1 MKIFKSMSFKFFYGF
16 FLVGTIIY
24 VFSAFYLYANISRF
38 YEKRFFSMVKKEV
51 QYIEHGLKDKGLEY
65 LIPLE
70 IDCRITLIHPDG
82 TVYYDSFFPL
92 SHLDNHNDREEVIE
106 ARKNGFGYSTRFS
119 KTDKDSN
126 TYVAYKMED
135 GNILRIT
142 ESYFDNHAPTMNL
155 FRTRFVMF
163 FITLFLTITIS
174 MIMTRKILQPINQI
188 DLDNPTKIEVYKE
201 LEPFINKIEQENK
214 NRKDLEQ
221 FRREFSANVS
231 HELKTPLTSIS
242 GFAELIQTGNMDKQT
257 MQEFA
262 GDIYKES
269 QRLISIVN
277 NVIKLSKLDE
287 KFINLDRTKVN
298 LYDIVTEASKCFSVE
313 LDKKNI
319 SLEINGGPLYIK
331 AVPHLIHEIVFN
343 LVDNAIKYNKEN
355 GKITVLLAKKTNK
368 QVVFSIKDTGIGIPS
383 DEIPRIFERFY
394 RVDKSHS
401 KEIFGTG
408 LGLSIVQNAAAY
420 HNAKIEVSSQIDV
433 GTTIS
438 VIFNS

>member
-1 MKIFKSMSFKFFYGF
+1 MKIFKSMSFKLFYGF

-92 SHLDNHNDREEVIE
+92 IHLDNHNDREEVIE

-155 FRTRFVMF
+155 FRTIFVMF

-174 MIMTRKILQPINQI
+174 MVMTRKILQPINQI
-188 DLDNPTKIEVYKE
+188 DLDNPTKIEVYEE
-201 LEPFINKIEQENK
+201 LEPFINKIELENK
-214 NRKDLEQ
+214 NRKNLEQ

-231 HELKTPLTSIS
+231 HEFKTPLTSIS
-242 GFAELIQTGNMDKQT
+242 GFAELMKNGDMNKET

-269 QRLISIVN
+269 QHLISILED
-277 NVIKLSKLDE
+277 VIKLSKLDE
-287 KFINLDRTKVN
+287 KT
-298 LYDIVTEASKCFSVE
+298 IV
-313 LDKKNI
+313 LDKKVINI
-319 SLEINGGPLYIK
+319 FDIIKEVRDFYTHELNKKNITMKLNGEPAYIN
-331 AVPHLIHEIVFN
+331 AVPHLIQEIVFN

-355 GKITVLLAKKTNK
+355 GSIIISVSKTSEKN
-368 QVVFSIKDTGIGIPS
+368 VILSVKDSGIGIPN

-401 KEIFGTG
+401 KQINGTG
-408 LGLSIVQNAAAY
+408 LGLSIVQNAADY
-420 HNAKIEVSSQIDV
+420 HNAKIEVRSEIGV
-433 GTTIS
+433 GTEFS

>member
-1 MKIFKSMSFKFFYGF
+1 MKIFKSMSFKLFYGF

-24 VFSAFYLYANISRF
+24 VFSALYLYANISRF

-92 SHLDNHNDREEVIE
+92 NHLDNHNDREEVIE

-155 FRTRFVMF
+155 FRTIFVMF

-174 MIMTRKILQPINQI
+174 MVMTRKILQPINQI

>member
-1 MKIFKSMSFKFFYGF
+1 MKIFKSMSFKLFYGF

-24 VFSAFYLYANISRF
+24 IFSAFYLYANISRF
-38 YEKRFFSMVKKEV
+38 YEKRFYSMVKKEV

-155 FRTRFVMF
+155 FRTIFVMF

-174 MIMTRKILQPINQI
+174 MVMTRKILQPINQI

-355 GKITVLLAKKTNK
+355 GSIIISVSKTSEKN
-368 QVVFSIKDTGIGIPS
+368 VILSVKDSGIGIPN

-401 KEIFGTG
+401 KEIYGTG